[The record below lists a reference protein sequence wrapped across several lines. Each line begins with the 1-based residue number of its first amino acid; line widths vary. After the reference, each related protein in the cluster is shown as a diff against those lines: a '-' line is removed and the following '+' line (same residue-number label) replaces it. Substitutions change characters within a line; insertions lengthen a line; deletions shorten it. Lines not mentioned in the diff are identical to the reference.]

1 MNIVNENRV
10 EEQLTSAEPKPRWR
24 ELLLYLLVGFGLYF
38 LASLPLVFLVGDDL
52 TDITLGITVLI
63 GILNAVCLVGT
74 VYLTG
79 IRRGKISWASI
90 GLIPPKMEVQWLIIA
105 VVVSLGLIP
114 LRALVGAAVE
124 YLVHGGLDSLEMRGE
139 LLFAGAEPNIL
150 NFLIS
155 FLIIAILV
163 PISEELYFRGLI
175 YRWFQLR
182 FRFWPA
188 VLLSSVIFGLAHYDS
203 LAVVVSSFVMGVV
216 NAIAMERTKSIWVP
230 ILMHAV
236 TNGVAVIMI
245 YIALFVEQYMG
256 PLL

>member
-1 MNIVNENRV
+1 LTENLL
-10 EEQLTSAEPKPRWR
+10 EEQSIPDEPKPRWR
-24 ELLLYLLVGFGLYF
+24 ELALYLFVGFGLYF
-38 LASLPLVFLVGDDL
+38 LASLPLVFLVGDD
-52 TDITLGITVLI
+52 ISNISLGITVLI
-63 GILNAVCLVGT
+63 GILNAVCLIGT

-79 IRRGKISWASI
+79 IRRGKLTWAGI
-90 GLIPPKMEVQWLIIA
+90 GFVPPKMKIQWFILA

-114 LRALVGAAVE
+114 LRSIVGAAVE

-150 NFLIS
+150 NFLVS
-155 FLIIAILV
+155 LLIIAVVV

-182 FRFWPA
+182 FSIWPA
-188 VLLSSVIFGLAHYDS
+188 VLLSSIIFGLAHYDS
-203 LAVVVSSFVMGVV
+203 LAVVVSSFVMGVI

-236 TNGVAVIMI
+236 TNGVAVILI
-245 YIALFVEQYMG
+245 YFVLFLEEFIG

>member
-1 MNIVNENRV
+1 VNENLVV
-10 EEQLTSAEPKPRWR
+10 EEQLVSEEPKPRWR
-24 ELLLYLLVGFGLYF
+24 ELVLYLSVGFGLYF
-38 LASLPLVFLVGDDL
+38 LASLPIVLLVGDDL
-52 TDITLGITVLI
+52 SEITLGVTVLI
-63 GILNAVCLVGT
+63 GVLNAVCLIGT

-79 IRRGKISWASI
+79 VRRAKISWADI
-90 GLIPPKMEVQWLIIA
+90 GFVPPKMEVQWFIIA

-114 LRALVGAAVE
+114 LRAIVGAVVE

-150 NFLIS
+150 NFLVS
-155 FLIIAILV
+155 FLIIAVLV

-188 VLLSSVIFGLAHYDS
+188 VILSAVIFGLGHYDS

-236 TNGVAVIMI
+236 TNGVAVILI
-245 YIALFVEQYMG
+245 YSVLFLEQYMG
-256 PLL
+256 PLM